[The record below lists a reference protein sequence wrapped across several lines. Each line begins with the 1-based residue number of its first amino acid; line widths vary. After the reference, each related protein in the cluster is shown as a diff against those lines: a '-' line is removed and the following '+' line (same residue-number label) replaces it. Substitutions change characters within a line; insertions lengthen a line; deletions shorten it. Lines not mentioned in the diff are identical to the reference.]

1 MTVSADALHIVCP
14 HCHTTN
20 RVRVADM
27 RNAPDCG
34 QCHQALFDGHPLA
47 LDAASFDKHIGRSH
61 VPVLVDFWAPWCGPC
76 RMMAPAY
83 EQAAVLLEPQVRVA
97 KLNTEDAQAI
107 SARFNIR
114 SIPTLALFIGGK
126 EVARQ
131 AGAFRTAQDIA
142 DWTRSHLLDV
152 LASSGSL
159 PQRPS

>member
-1 MTVSADALHIVCP
+1 MTDSVSALHIVCP

-27 RNAPDCG
+27 AQAPDCG
-34 QCHQALFDGHPLA
+34 SCHQALFDRHPLT
-47 LDAASFDKHIGRSH
+47 LDAISFDKHIGRNH

-83 EQAAVLLEPQVRVA
+83 EQAAGLLEPQVRVA
-97 KLNTEDAQAI
+97 KLNTEEAQAI

-142 DWTRSHLLDV
+142 DWTRSHL
-152 LASSGSL
+152 
-159 PQRPS
+159 

>member
-1 MTVSADALHIVCP
+1 MTDSTNALHIVCP

-27 RNAPDCG
+27 RHAPDCG
-34 QCHQALFDGHPLA
+34 QCHQALFVGQPLA
-47 LDAASFDKHIGRSH
+47 LDEASFDKHIGRSH

-83 EQAAVLLEPQVRVA
+83 EQAANLLEPQVRVA

-107 SARFNIR
+107 AARFHIR
-114 SIPTLALFIGGK
+114 SIPTLALFVGGQ

-142 DWTRSHLLDV
+142 DWTRSHL
-152 LASSGSL
+152 
-159 PQRPS
+159 